1 MCSLLLLSLFFS
13 SLIFSFLLSL
23 HSVEI
28 DGESAEKGQAELKEK
43 LKTVVESLDT
53 RASSKEQ
60 DADTKLK
67 ITKV

>member
-1 MCSLLLLSLFFS
+1 MLIALALPFFFS
-13 SLIFSFLLSL
+13 SLIFSSLSSL
-23 HSVEI
+23 HSVELE
-28 DGESAEKGQAELKEK
+28 GESAEKGQAELKEK
-43 LKTVVESLDT
+43 PKTVVESPDT